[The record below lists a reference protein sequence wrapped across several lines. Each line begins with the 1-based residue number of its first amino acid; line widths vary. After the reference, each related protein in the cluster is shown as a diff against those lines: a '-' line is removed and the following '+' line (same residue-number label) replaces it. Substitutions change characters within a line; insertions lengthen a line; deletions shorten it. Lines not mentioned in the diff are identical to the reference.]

1 MSRSI
6 FITATDTSAG
16 KTWVTTAL
24 VSQALALNLDIQAI
38 KPIAS
43 GVNRH
48 GINDDVSTLASAQD
62 VSPESINYITYQA
75 AKAPAL
81 AANLAHKPLPKE
93 DFLAWVNKQRKQKD
107 ITLIEGVGGLM
118 VPLYADAQDVW
129 LVSDWLAAMADIEV
143 MLVVPLQLGC
153 INHVLL
159 SFQHLKQLGK
169 IPKWIV
175 LNDLHNNKTLAETQ
189 SLVCA
194 TLKSKWGETP
204 EILGVSYGGDIANI
218 W

>member
-6 FITATDTSAG
+6 FITATDTDAG
-16 KTWVTTAL
+16 KTWVTNAL
-24 VSQALALNLDIQAI
+24 VSQALALNLDVQAI

-43 GVNRH
+43 GVNKH
-48 GINDDVSTLASAQD
+48 GINDDVSMLASAQD
-62 VSPESINYITYQA
+62 VSPETINYVTYQA

-81 AANLAHKPLPKE
+81 AANLEFKPLPKE
-93 DFLAWVNKQRKQKD
+93 DFLGWVSEQQKQKD

-118 VPLYADAQDVW
+118 VPLYSDAQNVW

-159 SFQHLKQLGK
+159 SYRHLKRLGK
-169 IPKWIV
+169 MPKWIV
-175 LNDLHNNKTLAETQ
+175 FNDLHNNNTLAETQ
-189 SLVCA
+189 SLVST
-194 TLKSKWGETP
+194 TLKNKWGETP
-204 EILGVSYGGDIANI
+204 EILGVSYGGSMPNI